1 MAYRYLAVSA
11 DGQQT
16 RGVLQVESEQ
26 AAERI
31 LWQRELTI
39 LDLSRIRQRIDLV
52 KYFPSV
58 LGPKSRDVI
67 LFSRQLAT
75 LVDSGV
81 ALSSALDLLQG
92 QVSNKYMA
100 RVLSEIENDLHMGTA
115 LSKAMAK
122 HPIAFD
128 ELYCRMV
135 ETGERS
141 GNLGPVLTQLA
152 DYKERVQ
159 ATLAK
164 VRGAMAYP
172 AFVLFLAIFVVI
184 LLVRVALPP
193 MVGLFEEFGAELPWP
208 TRFLIGITQF
218 AADYGF
224 AILIGSALLSL
235 AVFLYSRR
243 PSGRRVLHRLILR
256 VPWLGRINIEG
267 SVARLCRTMSA
278 LLRAG
283 LSLPEA
289 ILLSK
294 DTLGNEILREALEGV
309 REETLRGRG
318 LSEPISKV
326 RYFPKMLSHLARV
339 GEETGTLD
347 KHLATVADFY
357 EQEVDRALK
366 TMTTVLEPAM
376 IIVLGL
382 IVGFVAVSIIMPM
395 YDLLGNIPGL

>member
-1 MAYRYLAVSA
+1 MAYRYLAARA
-11 DGQQT
+11 DGELT
-16 RGVLQVESEQ
+16 RGVLQVETEET
-26 AAERI
+26 AERI

-39 LDLSRIRQRIDLV
+39 LDLERLRQRIDLV

-58 LGPKSRDVI
+58 LGPKPRDVI

-81 ALSSALDLLQG
+81 ALSSALELLQG
-92 QVSNKYMA
+92 QVGNKFMA
-100 RVLSEIENDLHMGTA
+100 RVLAEIENDLHTGTA
-115 LSKAMAK
+115 LSKAMAR
-122 HPIAFD
+122 HPIVFS

-141 GNLGPVLTQLA
+141 GNLGQVLNQLA
-152 DYKERVQ
+152 EYRERV
-159 ATLAK
+159 AETLSK

-184 LLVRVALPP
+184 LLVKVALPP

-218 AADYGF
+218 AADYGV
-224 AILIGSALLSL
+224 AMLIGSALLSL
-235 AVFLYSRR
+235 ALFLFSRR
-243 PSGRRVLHRLILR
+243 PSGRRLMHRLILR
-256 VPWLGRINIEG
+256 VPWIGRINIEG

-283 LSLPEA
+283 LPLPEA

-294 DTLGNEILREALEGV
+294 DTLGNVILREALEGV
-309 REETLRGRG
+309 REETLQGRG

-326 RYFPKMLSHLARV
+326 RYFPRMLSHLARV

-347 KHLATVADFY
+347 VHLATVADFY

-366 TMTTVLEPAM
+366 TMTTVLEPAL

-395 YDLLGNIPGL
+395 YDILGSI

>member
-16 RGVLQVESEQ
+16 RGTLQVESEQ

-39 LDLSRIRQRIDLV
+39 LDLAQIRQRIDLV
-52 KYFPSV
+52 KYLPSV
-58 LGPKSRDVI
+58 FGPKSRVVI

-81 ALSSALDLLQG
+81 ALSSALELLQG

-100 RVLSEIENDLHMGTA
+100 RVLAEIENDLHMGVS
-115 LSKAMAK
+115 LSSAMGR
-122 HPIAFD
+122 HPIAFS
-128 ELYCRMV
+128 ELYCRMI

-141 GNLGPVLTQLA
+141 GNLGPVLNQLA
-152 DYKERVQ
+152 DYRERVS

-172 AFVLFLAIFVVI
+172 LFVLFLAIFVVI
-184 LLVRVALPP
+184 LLVNVALPP

-208 TRFLIGITQF
+208 TRFLIGVTKFF
-218 AADYGF
+218 AEYGL
-224 AILIGSALLSL
+224 AMLVGAVLLSVL
-235 AVFLYSRR
+235 LFLYSRR
-243 PSGRRVLHRLILR
+243 PSGRRMMHRLILR
-256 VPWLGRINIEG
+256 VPWIGRINIEG

-278 LLRAG
+278 LLTAG

-309 REETLRGRG
+309 REEVLQGRG
-318 LSEPISKV
+318 LSGPISKI
-326 RYFPKMLSHLARV
+326 RYFPRMLSHLARV

-347 KHLATVADFY
+347 AHLATVADFY

-366 TMTTVLEPAM
+366 TMTTVIEPAM

-382 IVGFVAVSIIMPM
+382 IVGFVAISIIMPM

>member
-1 MAYRYLAVSA
+1 MAYRYLAVA
-11 DGQQT
+11 PNGEQT
-16 RGVLQVESEQ
+16 RGILQVESEQ

-39 LDLSRIRQRIDLV
+39 LDLSRMRQRIDLV
-52 KYFPSV
+52 KYFPS
-58 LGPKSRDVI
+58 LFGPKSRDVI

-81 ALSSALDLLQG
+81 ALSSALELLQG
-92 QVSNKYMA
+92 QVGNKYMG
-100 RVLSEIENDLHMGTA
+100 RVLGEIENDLHMGIS
-115 LSKAMAK
+115 LSNAMGR
-122 HPIAFD
+122 HPIAFS

-141 GNLGPVLTQLA
+141 GNLGPVLNQLA
-152 DYKERVQ
+152 DYRERVS
-159 ATLAK
+159 ATIAK

-172 AFVLFLAIFVVI
+172 IFVMFLAIFVVI

-208 TRFLIGITQF
+208 TRFLIGVTKF
-218 AADYGF
+218 FADYGL
-224 AILIGSALLSL
+224 AMLVGAVLITLVL
-235 AVFLYSRR
+235 FIYSRR
-243 PSGRRVLHRLILR
+243 PSGRRMMHLLILR
-256 VPWLGRINIEG
+256 IPWLGKINIEG
-267 SVARLCRTMSA
+267 SVARLARTMSA
-278 LLRAG
+278 LLKAG

-294 DTLGNEILREALEGV
+294 DTLGNEILREALDGV
-309 REETLRGRG
+309 REETLQGRG

-326 RYFPKMLSHLARV
+326 KYFPRMLSHLARV

-347 KHLATVADFY
+347 SHLATVAEFY

-366 TMTTVLEPAM
+366 TMTTVIEPAM
-376 IIVLGL
+376 IIVLGI
-382 IVGFVAVSIIMPM
+382 IVGFVAISIIMPM